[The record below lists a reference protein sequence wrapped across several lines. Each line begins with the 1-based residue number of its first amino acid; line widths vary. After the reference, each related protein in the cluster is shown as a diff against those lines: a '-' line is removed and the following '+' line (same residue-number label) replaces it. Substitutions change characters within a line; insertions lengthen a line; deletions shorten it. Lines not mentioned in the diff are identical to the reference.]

1 MDSTNPDNPLME
13 SLTVGRSALERLGQ
27 IIEGQRE
34 RTDDTLAAI
43 ARELREAADLLRQP
57 MTPEE
62 DIDFEIGE
70 TDV

>member
-1 MDSTNPDNPLME
+1 MNSTNPDTPLIE
-13 SLTVGRSALERLGQ
+13 SLSVGRSALERLGQ

-43 ARELREAADLLRQP
+43 ERELRKAADLLRPP
-57 MTPEE
+57 MVPEE